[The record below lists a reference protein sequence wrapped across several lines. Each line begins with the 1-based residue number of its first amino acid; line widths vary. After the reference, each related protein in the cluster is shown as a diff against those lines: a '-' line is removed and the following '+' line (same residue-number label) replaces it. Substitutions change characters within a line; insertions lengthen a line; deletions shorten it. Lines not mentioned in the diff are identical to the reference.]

1 MSSITVFRNST
12 ALLLFAHFVNMSFNA
27 QAQQQRLYET
37 ASALIAKNAYLSAF
51 DAAIAYRNAYYK
63 KHTVKGLTTKLF
75 SVDMDVALFSSFLG
89 EEYSF
94 SGRPIKTALKVG
106 HFRFK
111 PAADYI
117 VSQATTR
124 QVIMINE
131 AHQVPKHRLLTMNLL
146 EKLYR
151 SGFRYL
157 CVEAL
162 DDDSTLINFGFPT
175 INSGFY
181 TAEPGMGNLI
191 KKAINLGYKVVPYES
206 DDDTDDNPRYPAYA
220 QNIREVNQANNI
232 NKILIKDPGAK
243 ILVHAG
249 HGHIWER
256 GTNLIY
262 MAEYFKNLAHIDPLT
277 INQSVNNLREFS
289 VLLDRSADRVEND
302 LPYVVLDTQ
311 FNPVVSA
318 EDKIGDYDLL
328 VAWPTP
334 KRVFNRFDYQL
345 ARNGTSIVKI
355 QLSNSDAHNLLQIM
369 STKPGDDI
377 PIDQF
382 LVKKNG
388 GEYATA
394 LEPGEYNIQLVDR
407 MGTVIWKRSIKCVSQ
422 RNNDD

>member
-1 MSSITVFRNST
+1 
-12 ALLLFAHFVNMSFNA
+12 MSFNA
-27 QAQQQRLYET
+27 QARQEKLYDI
-37 ASALIAKNAYLSAF
+37 ASGLIAKNAYLSAL
-51 DAAIAYRNAYYK
+51 DSAIAYRNAYYK
-63 KHTVKGLTTKLF
+63 KLTVKGIRTKPI
-75 SVDMDVALFSSFLG
+75 SIDMDVVLFSSFLG
-89 EEYSF
+89 EEYLVP
-94 SGRPIKTALKVG
+94 GRDLKTALTVG
-106 HFRFK
+106 NYRFK

-117 VSQATTR
+117 LNQATTR
-124 QVIMINE
+124 QVVIINE

-146 EKLYR
+146 EALYKI
-151 SGFRYL
+151 GFRYL

-162 DDDSTLINFGFPT
+162 DDDSTLLNFGYPT

-191 KKAINLGYKVVPYES
+191 KKAIKLGYKVVPYES
-206 DDDTDDNPRYPAYA
+206 DDDTDDNPKYPTYA

-289 VLLDRSADRVEND
+289 ILLDHSADRVEND

-311 FNPVVSA
+311 FNPVVST

-345 ARNGTSIVKI
+345 AKNGTSIVKI
-355 QLSNSDAHNLLQIM
+355 KLANSDAHNLLQIM

-377 PIDQF
+377 PVDQF
-382 LVKKNG
+382 LVKKG
-388 GEYATA
+388 VGEYATA
-394 LEPGEYNIQLVDR
+394 LEPGEYNIQLVDS
-407 MGTVIWKRSIKCVSQ
+407 MGKVIWKRSIKSISQ